1 MVLSLAISGIKLQL
15 SHILVIS
22 VLPPRCN
29 LCPYVAP
36 PWTSQKL
43 LASDN
48 YLPFVFQFNY
58 FQNNFKYKTPTVHF
72 SSVSYSNDIVG
83 SKKAYTTAI
92 IQNKICNLALYVLFY
107 MKWLFWKLGRTKAY
121 ELMLFRMLNT
131 PILPTINKR
140 KVLKDIENSMKLSS
154 HIFGKTINIVLH
166 KDNKLQ
172 YKI

>member
-1 MVLSLAISGIKLQL
+1 
-15 SHILVIS
+15 
-22 VLPPRCN
+22 
-29 LCPYVAP
+29 
-36 PWTSQKL
+36 
-43 LASDN
+43 
-48 YLPFVFQFNY
+48 
-58 FQNNFKYKTPTVHF
+58 
-72 SSVSYSNDIVG
+72 
-83 SKKAYTTAI
+83 
-92 IQNKICNLALYVLFY
+92 